1 MTTVSAL
8 PGVVRSEFLK
18 VFSTRI
24 WWVLLLVL
32 LGYIGFTAGL
42 LALAFG
48 GIAAVSGSNLPA
60 LPEASLPPLIYSV
73 AASIGYVFPVLF
85 GTLATT
91 TEFRHQTLTP
101 TFLATPRRG
110 IVLAAKLAVAA
121 LFGMVYA
128 LGALVASVGAGAA
141 ILAATGHD
149 TGLAEG
155 DTWLLIARIVLA
167 MVLWAVIGVGLG
179 ALIPN
184 QVAAV
189 VVILA
194 FTQFVEPILRVVAN
208 LSDLTG
214 SVGQFLPGA
223 ASDALVGS
231 SIFTFVGATSGKVQS
246 LDWWQG
252 GLILLGLAVVV
263 TVVGMFTS
271 WRKDVT

>member
-1 MTTVSAL
+1 MAAL
-8 PGVVRSEFLK
+8 PGVVRAEYLK
-18 VFSTRI
+18 VVSVRM
-24 WWVLLLVL
+24 WWVLMIVL
-32 LGYIGFTAGL
+32 LGYIGFTAGV

-48 GIAAVSGSNLPA
+48 GIGSISGTTVPPI
-60 LPEASLPPLIYSV
+60 PEAILPPLIYSV
-73 AASIGYVFPVLF
+73 ASSIGYVFPVLF

-110 IVLAAKLAVAA
+110 IVLAAKLAVTAF
-121 LFGMVYA
+121 FGMVYA
-128 LGALVASVGAGAA
+128 LVALVASVGVGAA

-149 TGLAEG
+149 TGLGQG
-155 DTWLLIARIVLA
+155 DTWLMIARIVLA

-189 VVILA
+189 VVVLA
-194 FTQFVEPILRVVAN
+194 FTQFVEPILRLVSS

-231 SIFTFVGATSGKVQS
+231 SIFTFLGAAGGSVTS

-252 GLILLGLAVVV
+252 GLILLGIAAAV
-263 TVVGMFTS
+263 TGLGLFTN

>member
-1 MTTVSAL
+1 MNPVSAL
-8 PGVVRSEFLK
+8 PGVVRSEYLK
-18 VFSTRI
+18 VVSVRI

-48 GIAAVSGSNLPA
+48 GVASVSGSNLPPI
-60 LPEASLPPLIYSV
+60 PEASLPPLIYSV

-110 IVLAAKLAVAA
+110 IVLAGKLAVAA
-121 LFGMVYA
+121 VFGVVYA
-128 LGALVASVGAGAA
+128 LGALIMSVGVGAA

-149 TGLAEG
+149 TGLGQG
-155 DTWLLIARIVLA
+155 DTWLLIGRIVLA

-189 VVILA
+189 VVVLA
-194 FTQFVEPILRVVAN
+194 FTQFVEPVLRLASS

-231 SIFTFVGATSGKVQS
+231 SIFSFLGATGGQVRS

-252 GLILLGLAVVV
+252 GLILLGLAAAV
-263 TVVGMFTS
+263 TALGLCTN